1 MKFLQFSG
9 QRLDTEIVPKS
20 GYKVNFQLRMN
31 SIMGG
36 NAQPI
41 FGSRTSSGADAFCM
55 WYVPNNAT
63 QKYYWEV
70 DHGGSST
77 GLIEIDVTGVNDDNP
92 HITSVSFGKQSTM
105 ENKTVT
111 SPDIQNGMYSIWIG
125 SVNTAGAIDGRQC
138 KFDFGEFV
146 ITNEQGV
153 EVFHG
158 FPVQQGSTEFSTTPA
173 PAHCFWDG
181 VKSRYVIPIGGSGT
195 AWYSDSDSDS
205 GVPSTGSAIVPF
217 AQDEYGAISMEEDG
231 ITIGMNSKYRLFG
244 ADITSATP
252 QYKQYKFTLT
262 GYQNEP
268 GASFPPFN
276 YDGQFYTGQ
285 DSFTRVIADFPTEL
299 DPNTKKAILVQF
311 SRFGAGSVQGRARME
326 YHDERTSRYYNILLN
341 PNNVVIPNDINN
353 NRSKFYIVEGA
364 FTDLPLLASSA
375 MFANYSTPDNF
386 NGGSYPAGFR
396 EIPNLLLSITT
407 TGRLVLKSFLPSE
420 WAQRSFRHPGI
431 NAVYRVRWKSWLWYQ
446 GVSVTITILNTPYKL
461 K

>member
-9 QRLDTEIVPKS
+9 QRLDTGIVPKN
-20 GYKVNFQLRMN
+20 GYKVSFQIRMN
-31 SIMGG
+31 SSLGG
-36 NAQPI
+36 DAQPI
-41 FGSRTSSGADAFCM
+41 FGSGSGADSFCM

-63 QKYYWEV
+63 QKYYWRI
-70 DHGGSST
+70 DHGGQST
-77 GLIEIDVTGVNDDNP
+77 GLIEIDTTGVSEDNP
-92 HITSVSFGKQSTM
+92 HITSVSFGKVSTM

-111 SPDIQNGMYSIWIG
+111 SPDIQNGTYSIWIG
-125 SVNTAGAIDGRQC
+125 SVNTAGVLDARQC
-138 KFDFGEFV
+138 KFDFGEFI

-153 EVFHG
+153 EVYHG
-158 FPVQQGSTEFSTTPA
+158 FPVQQGSTEFSATPA

-181 VKSRYVIPIGGSGT
+181 VKSRYMIPTGGNGT

-205 GVPSTGSAIVPF
+205 GVPNTGSTIIPF

-231 ITIGMNSKYRLFG
+231 VTIGMNSKYRLFG
-244 ADITSATP
+244 ADITSSTS

-285 DSFTRVIADFPTEL
+285 DSFTRVMADFDTGL
-299 DPNTKKAILVQF
+299 DPNTKKATLVQF
-311 SRFGAGSVQGRARME
+311 SRFSAGNLQGRARME
-326 YHDERTSRYYNILLN
+326 LHDENTGRYYNILLN
-341 PNNVVIPNDINN
+341 PNSVAMPSDLNN
-353 NRSKFYIVEGA
+353 NRSKFYVVEGA
-364 FTDLPLLASSA
+364 FTDLPLLAASTMSA
-375 MFANYSTPDNF
+375 QYSTPDNF
-386 NGGSYPAGFR
+386 NGGSYPAMFR

-407 TGRLVLKSFLPSE
+407 TGRLVLKSYLPSE
-420 WAQRSFRHPGI
+420 WAQRAFRYPGI